1 MYKLVIIDDEEE
13 IRNGLCLFVKST
25 QPDFNI
31 TGIFD
36 DGKKAIRFIKDNG
49 ADLVITDIKMSD
61 TSGLDVLRFLKSDF
75 PDTKIIVISGYQNF
89 NFSKVALE
97 CKASFYLTKP
107 TRHKILK
114 EAFSKITEE
123 LKMRDELKSKTESDN
138 KKLDYLKEVF
148 FSDVYKKEI
157 TKINLN
163 KMLDMIDS
171 DNVIK
176 NSKFIILSAGIS
188 ESKINEELF
197 IKLKKEIE
205 VFLNKY
211 DISSEC
217 IYKRDG
223 ILKFILYTEK
233 YKEVSEFTNEMMKN
247 ILNLKEIILKEIE
260 ININFYI
267 SRAYNSIDD
276 FYNDKRYDLSSLRG
290 MQISSDIDTIFKAKE
305 YILQNIASDISLK
318 MVAKHLYMNPS
329 YFSRYFKTYI
339 GMNFSEY
346 LIKLRISLA
355 KELIEE
361 GKTKLSDIAYKVG
374 YKDSAYFS
382 KSFKQITNMTP
393 NEYYRKVR
401 ESDEK

>member
-25 QPDFNI
+25 QPDFSI

-36 DGKKAIRFIKDNG
+36 DGKKAIRFIKENG
-49 ADLVITDIKMSD
+49 ADLVITDIKMSN

-89 NFSKVALE
+89 NYSKVALE

-114 EAFSKITEE
+114 EAFSKITDE
-123 LKMRDELKSKTESDN
+123 LKKRDELKSKTALDN
-138 KKLDYLKEVF
+138 KTVEYLKEIF

-157 TKINLN
+157 TKTNMN
-163 KMLDMIDS
+163 KMLEMIDS

-188 ESKINEELF
+188 ETKKNEEFF

-205 VFLNKY
+205 IFLIKY
-211 DISSEC
+211 DINSEC

-233 YKEVSEFTNEMMKN
+233 HKEVSEFTNEMMKN

-346 LIKLRISLA
+346 LIKERISLA

-374 YKDSAYFS
+374 Y
-382 KSFKQITNMTP
+382 
-393 NEYYRKVR
+393 
-401 ESDEK
+401 